1 MTVKEQVLTEA
12 PDWTEEQAARALRA
26 VAHAA
31 IDEWGDLDAF
41 SADASGVMLRRLDE
55 QEAAAG
61 SSWEDDAGRE
71 ARRGLVARAAR
82 QQT

>member
-1 MTVKEQVLTEA
+1 MTAKEQVLTDA
-12 PDWTEEQAARALRA
+12 PGWTEEQAARALRA

-41 SADASGVMLRRLDE
+41 SADASSATLRRLDE

-61 SSWEDDAGRE
+61 FSWEDHAGS
-71 ARRGLVARAAR
+71 
-82 QQT
+82 